1 MKLMYKGNAFV
12 ESNWNILDFF
22 RVFNG
27 YDFLLNRSLMGMKLC
42 NSIMQHKNPI
52 IFHWVVQKYLEKL
65 DENCTDKLY
74 VAVESNYYSH
84 ANLLER
90 FAFIQKISH
99 THLSKGKSRGGS
111 FMFGK
116 LFPLFRSDMLGHQ
129 TVGGLDFGEG
139 CGLS

>member
-1 MKLMYKGNAFV
+1 MYSF
-12 ESNWNILDFF
+12 D
-22 RVFNG
+22 
-27 YDFLLNRSLMGMKLC
+27 
-42 NSIMQHKNPI
+42 
-52 IFHWVVQKYLEKL
+52 
-65 DENCTDKLY
+65 
-74 VAVESNYYSH
+74 SH

-90 FAFIQKISH
+90 SAFIQKISH

-139 CGLS
+139 CGL